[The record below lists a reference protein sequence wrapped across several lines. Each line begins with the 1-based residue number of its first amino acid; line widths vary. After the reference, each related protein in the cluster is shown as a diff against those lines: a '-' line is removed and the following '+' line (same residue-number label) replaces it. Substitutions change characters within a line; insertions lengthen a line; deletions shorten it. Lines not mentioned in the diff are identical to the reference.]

1 MKHIGQ
7 SLTPGKT
14 KQNKCY
20 AGKEKKT
27 KQMKNIKQSLTP
39 GKTKCYA
46 RKGSPV
52 KSLNIVTL

>member
-1 MKHIGQ
+1 MKNTEQ

-14 KQNKCY
+14 KQNKSY

-46 RKGSPV
+46 RKGLPV